1 MDNRNKTNVMRI
13 AEAQGVSYRS
23 MSYEVEE
30 GQYDG
35 NLVARKLHLDPD
47 SVFKTLVCVDDKG
60 GHIVCCIPVS
70 QELDLKKAARAS
82 KRKRVEMLPLKELLP
97 LTGYVRGGC
106 SPIGMKK
113 PFPTFIDETAQL
125 FEAISVSAGK
135 RGEQIIL
142 SSDDLCRMTGAEYA
156 DLTVE
161 YYQSLS

>member
-1 MDNRNKTNVMRI
+1 MRI
-13 AEAQGVSYRS
+13 AEGRGIRFRS

-35 NLVARKLHLDPD
+35 NLVAQKLHLDPD
-47 SVFKTLVCVDDKG
+47 NVFKTLVCLDDKG
-60 GHIVCCIPVS
+60 GHIVCCIPVN

-82 KRKRVEMLPLKELLP
+82 RRKRVEMLPLKELLP

-113 PFPTFIDETAQL
+113 PFPTYIDETAQL
-125 FEAISVSAGK
+125 FDAISVSAGK

-142 SSDDLCRMTGAEYA
+142 NADDLCRLTDAVYA
-156 DLTVE
+156 DLVAE
-161 YYQSLS
+161 

>member
-1 MDNRNKTNVMRI
+1 MDNRSKTNVMRI
-13 AEAQGVSYRS
+13 VEAQGVSYRS

-35 NLVARKLHLDPD
+35 NLVAQKLHLDPD

-60 GHIVCCIPVS
+60 GHIVCCIPVN

-82 KRKRVEMLPLKELLP
+82 DRKRVEMLPLKELLP

-113 PFPTFIDETAQL
+113 PFPTYIDETAQL
-125 FEAISVSAGK
+125 VDAISVSAGK

-142 SSDDLCRMTGAEYA
+142 NADDLCRLTDAVYA
-156 DLTVE
+156 DLVAE
-161 YYQSLS
+161 

>member
-1 MDNRNKTNVMRI
+1 MGLSAVDNRNKTNVMRI

-161 YYQSLS
+161 

>member
-1 MDNRNKTNVMRI
+1 MDNRSKTNVMRI
-13 AEAQGVSYRS
+13 VEAQGVSYRS

-35 NLVARKLHLDPD
+35 NLVAQKLHLDPD

-60 GHIVCCIPVS
+60 GHIVCCIPVN

-82 KRKRVEMLPLKELLP
+82 ERKRVEMLPLKELLP

-113 PFPTFIDETAQL
+113 PFPTYIDETAQL
-125 FEAISVSAGK
+125 FDAISVSAGK
-135 RGEQIIL
+135 RSEQIIL
-142 SSDDLCRMTGAEYA
+142 NADDLCRLTDAVYA
-156 DLTVE
+156 DLVAE
-161 YYQSLS
+161 